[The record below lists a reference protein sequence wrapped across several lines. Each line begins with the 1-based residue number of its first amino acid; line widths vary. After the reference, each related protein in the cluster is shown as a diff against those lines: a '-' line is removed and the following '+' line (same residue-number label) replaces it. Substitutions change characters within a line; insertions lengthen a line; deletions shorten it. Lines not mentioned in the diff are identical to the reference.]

1 VKRLYP
7 KGLQKYWFLAY
18 ELLLN

>member
-18 ELLLN
+18 KLRYA